1 MTTAAVAILVCAA
14 SCQKDGSQTFTRN
27 SREMSVTVSG
37 GSATVKSSS
46 PLNHEKL
53 YSMPFV
59 TDNGDTLSLDVF
71 IADMPE
77 EMSSPVMTKG
87 QIITTE
93 NIPTAYGSFK
103 TSVFKDGEAY
113 TDVISGNTMTDVTV
127 TYGEGKWTFVGG
139 PYYWPHED
147 NLTFSSYSPV
157 DDATGVSDIA
167 WAEGGNK
174 LTFNYSMPAAGM
186 DGEGKYHDAEN
197 QKDLLFAIDTQ
208 NRTDHDNVA
217 RIEFSHAL
225 TAVRFIR
232 GNIKDCTVRAIGL
245 SGFYGAGSAEA
256 EPNTDPD
263 DTRKLSFTW
272 TPSGDLQDFRQT
284 FNVRIDDGIAH
295 QDLEEAAITEG
306 SSLDPTENQEYTF
319 MIIPQEIQDASKLL
333 VFIDERLHPIE
344 VLLKRPGIDDK
355 LKDWSGY
362 AGKIITIAVSSL
374 FDGDL
379 VDIEISD
386 TVTAEVKT
394 DPMVHNAGS
403 NPVFVRAAI
412 VANWVTAN
420 GAPIAPYKVDGTTI
434 QSAAFEGYDS
444 STWTYNGGFFY
455 CRKVLTAPGTTGTPY
470 NDIKLFTKFT
480 SPNPPAG
487 LPNVDH
493 LEMDILFQAVDA
505 KGDDAKSK
513 IVAYGWPDVFVD

>member
-1 MTTAAVAILVCAA
+1 MTILVCAA
-14 SCQKDGSQTFTRN
+14 SCQKAGSQIFTRN

-37 GSATVKSSS
+37 GTAMTRAAASTDQ
-46 PLNHEKL
+46 EKL

-93 NIPTAYGSFK
+93 NIPAAYGSFM
-103 TSVFKDGEAY
+103 TSVCKDGSAY
-113 TDVISGNTMTDVTV
+113 TDAISEKTMTGVTV
-127 TYGEGKWTFVGG
+127 TYDEGQWTFGGG
-139 PYYWPHED
+139 PYYWPKEES
-147 NLTFSSYSPV
+147 LTFCSYSPV
-157 DDATGVSDIA
+157 GATGVSDIA
-167 WAEGGNK
+167 WTEGGNK
-174 LTFNYSMPAAGM
+174 LTFSYSMPAAGM
-186 DGEGKYHDAEN
+186 DGEGKYHDAQN
-197 QKDLLFAIDTQ
+197 QQDLLFAIDTQ

-232 GNIKDCTVRAIGL
+232 GNLKDCTVDAIGL
-245 SGFYGAGSAEA
+245 SGFYGSGSAVA
-256 EPNTDPD
+256 VPNTAAG

-272 TPSGDLQDFRQT
+272 TPGGDLQDFRQT
-284 FNVRIDDGIAH
+284 FGVSLNEDIHH
-295 QDLEEAAITEG
+295 QDLEEPAITEG

-319 MIIPQEIQDASKLL
+319 MIIPQVIQNNAKLL
-333 VFIDERLHPIE
+333 IYVEERLHPIE
-344 VLLKRPGIDDK
+344 VVLKRDDVDAK

-362 AGKIITIAVSSL
+362 AGKIITIAISAL
-374 FDGDL
+374 FEGDL

-412 VANWVTAN
+412 VANWVTED

-434 QSAAFEGYDS
+434 VSAPFEGYDS
-444 STWTYNGGFFY
+444 DTWTYNNGFFY
-455 CRKVLTAPGTTGTPY
+455 CKKKLTAPGTMGASY

-480 SPNPPAG
+480 SPEPPE

-493 LEMDILFQAVDA
+493 LEMDIMFQAVDA
-505 KGDDAKSK
+505 KGDDAKAK
-513 IVAYGWPDVFVD
+513 IIAYGWPDVFE

>member
-1 MTTAAVAILVCAA
+1 MTILVCAA
-14 SCQKDGSQTFTRN
+14 SCQKDGSQIFTRN

-37 GSATVKSSS
+37 GTAMTRAAASTDQ
-46 PLNHEKL
+46 EKL

-103 TSVFKDGEAY
+103 TSVFKDGSAY
-113 TDVISGNTMTDVTV
+113 TDEISTQTMTDVTV
-127 TYGEGKWTFVGG
+127 TYGEGKWTFGGG

-157 DDATGVSDIA
+157 DDASGVSNIA
-167 WAEGGNK
+167 WTDGGSK
-174 LTFNYSMPAAGM
+174 LSFDYSMQAEGM

-197 QKDLLFAIDTQ
+197 QQDILFAIDTQ

-225 TAVRFIR
+225 TAVKFIR
-232 GNIKDCTVRAIGL
+232 GNIKDCTIDAIGL

-256 EPNTDPD
+256 EPNTDPG

-284 FNVRIDDGIAH
+284 FGVSLNEDIHH

-319 MIIPQEIQDASKLL
+319 MIIPQVIQNNAKLL
-333 VFIDERLHPIE
+333 IYIEERLHPIE
-344 VLLKRPGIDDK
+344 VVLMRDDVDAK

-362 AGKIITIAVSSL
+362 AGKIITIAISAL
-374 FDGDL
+374 FEGDL

-412 VANWVTAN
+412 VANWVTED

-434 QSAAFEGYDS
+434 VSAPFEGYDG
-444 STWTYNGGFFY
+444 STWTYNDGFFY
-455 CRKVLTAPGTTGTPY
+455 CRKVLTTPGTTGTPY

-480 SPNPPAG
+480 SPNPPES

-493 LEMDILFQAVDA
+493 LEMDIMFQAVDA
-505 KGDDAKSK
+505 MGDDAKAR
-513 IVAYGWPDVFVD
+513 IIAYGWPDVFE